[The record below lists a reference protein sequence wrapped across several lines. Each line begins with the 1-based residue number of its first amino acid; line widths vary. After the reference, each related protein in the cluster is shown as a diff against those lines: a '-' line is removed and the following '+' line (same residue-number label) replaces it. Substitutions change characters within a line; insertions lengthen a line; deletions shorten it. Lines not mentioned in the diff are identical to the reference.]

1 MTSRFNRLELD
12 QQQTQP
18 QISAEATTQRL
29 DDRDAGYWMR
39 SAELERRNGHHETAL
54 RQYSRALELDRTL
67 VLGWLGQV
75 QMLIHLAEY
84 PEADLWA
91 RKSLELFRNHPGLL
105 AGRAQALCR
114 TGDTKQAQALSDVS
128 LAQQGQIAYCWMVRG
143 EILLRRRDP
152 ISQHCFDKAIQIDAD
167 WLINLE
173 IAAIYLHYDSP
184 AKAITHCRA
193 AVGKI
198 PDHAYC
204 WYVLANVEVK
214 LSLAKAAEQSF
225 RRCLELTPNH
235 VEANR
240 QLQELSAKRGFF
252 ARLLRR

>member
-1 MTSRFNRLELD
+1 MTSRFTRLELN
-12 QQQTQP
+12 QQQTP
-18 QISAEATTQRL
+18 TLAVATTQHV
-29 DDRDAGYWMR
+29 DERDAGYWMR
-39 SAELERRNGHHETAL
+39 SAETERRDGHHETAL

-67 VLGWLGQV
+67 VLGWLAQV

-114 TGDTKQAQALSDVS
+114 SGDTKQAQALSDAS

-143 EILLRRRDP
+143 EILLRRRDA
-152 ISQHCFDKAIQIDAD
+152 IAQHCFDKATQIDAD
-167 WLINLE
+167 WLIDLE
-173 IAAIYLHYDSP
+173 IAAIYLHYDLP
-184 AKAITHCRA
+184 AKAISHCRS

-204 WYVLANVEVK
+204 WYMQATVEVK
-214 LSLAKAAEQSF
+214 LSLTRAAQQSF
-225 RRCLELTPNH
+225 RRCLELKPNH
-235 VEANR
+235 AEANW
-240 QLQELSAKRGFF
+240 QLQELSTKRGFF